1 MNRRK
6 FIESSGRSI
15 SAALLGLL
23 TGYLVLE
30 RKISAPAACGENAF
44 CRNCLKFSACEKPQ
58 ALHYQSSSQPSGTE
72 AKNQNNGKE

>member
-23 TGYLVLE
+23 AAHLVLE
-30 RKISAPAACGENAF
+30 RKVTAPAACNENTF
-44 CRNCLKFSACEKPQ
+44 CRNCLKFSACDKPQ
-58 ALHYQSSSQPSGTE
+58 ALNSRSSPRPSGTE
-72 AKNQNNGKE
+72 AKNQRDGKE